1 MESQTITML
10 FPVLIVAFIIWVV
23 HRNRKLKRAHEAA
36 IRRDRIRNEELAE
49 LFDGKNPST
58 DIEARSFYMRWMMYD
73 LTDEELAEKWAEEHR
88 SPEERAA
95 ERRERIR
102 AEIAELRRSS
112 PASGSYRKC
121 RESALG
127 RSDAGFDDLDS
138 DFSDSDYDDSD
149 LRELDP
155 DDSDLRDLDLDDP
168 DLREKLDED
177 DWGREDAVMRAQS
190 SLRIMREEDQN
201 YALDAIEANV
211 LNLDHEP
218 DEEELAAIADSAADA
233 YDMSEDYRD
242 Y

>member
-36 IRRDRIRNEELAE
+36 IRRDRIRNEELAK

-88 SPEERAA
+88 SLEERAA
-95 ERRERIR
+95 ERRKRLR

-112 PASGSYRKC
+112 PASGSYRTS
-121 RESALG
+121 RELAFD
-127 RSDAGFDDLDS
+127 RSDAGFDDRDS
-138 DFSDSDYDDSD
+138 DFGDVDDD
-149 LRELDP
+149 DP
-155 DDSDLRDLDLDDP
+155 DLRDLDLDDS
-168 DLREKLDED
+168 DLREDLDED
-177 DWGREDAVMRAQS
+177 DWGREDAVMRAQD